1 MLRKLRPNFRTEG
14 FTLIELMIVIAIIG
28 ILAAIAIP
36 NFIAYRNK
44 SFCTQTES
52 DAENL
57 SASIGDYFAMPNHVT
72 TPCVSQL
79 NNYNSF
85 MFSGRNT
92 GTVTGADPNVNIT
105 ITVTDGSGRCP
116 DDYTRPSSEW
126 GGVGNTAG
134 VITNNIRVQ

>member
-57 SASIGDYFAMPNHVT
+57 ASSIGDYFAAGSHVT
-72 TPCVSQL
+72 TPCISQL

-85 MFSGRNT
+85 TFSGRNT
-92 GTVTGADPNVNIT
+92 GTVTGVDPNLNIT
-105 ITVTDGSGRCP
+105 ITVHDGSGRCP

-126 GGVGNTAG
+126 GGVGAITSI
-134 VITNNIRVQ
+134 ITNNIRVQ